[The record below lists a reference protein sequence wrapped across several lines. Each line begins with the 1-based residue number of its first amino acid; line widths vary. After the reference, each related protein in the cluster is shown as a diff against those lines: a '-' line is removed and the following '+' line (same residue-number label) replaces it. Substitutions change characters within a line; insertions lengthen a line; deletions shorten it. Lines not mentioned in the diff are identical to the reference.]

1 MHQHLHGGVPVVD
14 EGVEALLHEVVQRD
28 PTTVGVIG
36 FGWGFN
42 RIGHCVPLAT
52 RTTEQPVASRPP
64 TPVFD
69 RGVIAVPEVAQVV
82 GCQAT
87 DVLVR
92 DIVSHA
98 ETELEAYL
106 ERSGNDV
113 KSTYRSTNDSW
124 TRYLRRAG
132 LIEGF
137 SPLESLIPSSA
148 VARLPSSVLPST
160 ATEAMP
166 ARSKTPAM

>member
-1 MHQHLHGGVPVVD
+1 M
-14 EGVEALLHEVVQRD
+14 
-28 PTTVGVIG
+28 
-36 FGWGFN
+36 GFN
-42 RIGHCVPLAT
+42 RIRHCVPPRHSYNGTACRITPADAGL
-52 RTTEQPVASRPP
+52 RPWC
-64 TPVFD
+64 D
-69 RGVIAVPEVAQVV
+69 PEVAQVV
-82 GCQAT
+82 GCQVT

-92 DIVSHA
+92 DIASYA

-106 ERSGNDV
+106 EGSGNDV

-124 TRYLRRAG
+124 TGYLRRAG

-137 SPLESLIPSSA
+137 SPLESLIRSSA
-148 VARLPSSVLPST
+148 VARSASSVLPST